1 MALRAALDARGW
13 SALSKVGTV
22 DKMQGQG
29 APVLIYSLAAS
40 NPDFISAQNDWIFS
54 TNRWNVAL
62 SRAKALTLI
71 IGDIE
76 AHRNASPTNL
86 NGIQAQNKIM
96 AMLDDPAWSKE

>member
-1 MALRAALDARGW
+1 
-13 SALSKVGTV
+13 
-22 DKMQGQG
+22 
-29 APVLIYSLAAS
+29 VLIYSLAAS